1 MNNNKYQGVVAL
13 LVGGLLFIVSIIASA
28 LFAEKILYGEYI
40 FSTTLFS
47 GLILML
53 IGIKKAMQN
62 IVSKR

>member
-28 LFAEKILYGEYI
+28 LFAEKFLYGEYI